1 MMMQSFQ
8 CISCGRQNAFGEPVC
23 TQCGQPFIYNC
34 PICGSHINNRY
45 DRCHGCGAAFY
56 WGTLAQQDT
65 QGVKPPAPMG
75 EGLPHLSE
83 EQENKAPQFYPPSP
97 TLLQPLAKDEK
108 LGTAFQAPQ
117 FPQSKGNSPFSSPR
131 IWVTLIIICVVLIG
145 VIFLLDWFINQG
157 MGG

>member
-1 MMMQSFQ
+1 MMVQSFQ

-56 WGTLAQQDT
+56 WGTLAQQDI
-65 QGVKPPAPMG
+65 QEKNPPAPIG
-75 EGLPHLSE
+75 EGTAHLSAE
-83 EQENKAPQFYPPSP
+83 RENKAPQAYSLPP
-97 TLLQPLAKDEK
+97 TLSQPLTKDGK
-108 LGTAFQAPQ
+108 SGMAFQPPQ
-117 FPQSKGNSPFSSPR
+117 FPQSKANSPFSSPK

-145 VIFLLDWFINQG
+145 VLLLVDWFINQG
-157 MGG
+157 MGS